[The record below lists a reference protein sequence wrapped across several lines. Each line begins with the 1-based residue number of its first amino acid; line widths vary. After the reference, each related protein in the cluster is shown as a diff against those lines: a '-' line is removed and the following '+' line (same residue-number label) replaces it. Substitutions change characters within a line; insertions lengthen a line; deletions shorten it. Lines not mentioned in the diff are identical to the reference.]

1 MTQRKNRK
9 ENDCFD
15 APVALTL
22 KKCSPEVIPCLC
34 DRSYSCCH
42 SVTILDRKASSIL
55 MGNDSPFNRKS
66 SKPIV
71 LGIAGGSGSGK
82 STLVEGLLN
91 SRAGTSISV
100 LKHDDYYRNLADMP
114 DTIRDSNNWDHPES
128 IDNDLFVKHLKE
140 LKNGQHIES
149 PQYDFSTHRRKP
161 SASKIAPKPI
171 IIVEGILILAI
182 PSLCDLIDW
191 RIFLEA
197 SPDERVLRRI
207 IRDTKDRG
215 RTLESVVTQYRTTTR
230 LMHDQWIEPSRDHA
244 HCIIPTQH
252 DKHLSKTCEFIES
265 FLLEQL
271 RRE

>member
-1 MTQRKNRK
+1 MLKNCRR
-9 ENDCFD
+9 
-15 APVALTL
+15 
-22 KKCSPEVIPCLC
+22 SVIPCFC
-34 DRSYSCCH
+34 DRSYSCCL
-42 SVTILDRKASSIL
+42 SVTNLNRKVSSIL
-55 MGNDSPFNRKS
+55 MGNDSPFHRKS
-66 SKPIV
+66 SMPVV

-91 SRAGTSISV
+91 SKVGAFTAV

-128 IDNDLFVKHLKE
+128 IDNDLFVKHLLE
-140 LKNGQHIES
+140 LKKGQPVES
-149 PQYDFSTHRRKP
+149 PQYDFSTHRRKT
-161 SASKIAPKPI
+161 STSKIAPKPI

-182 PSLCDLIDW
+182 PSLCTLIDW
-191 RIFLEA
+191 RMFLEA

-230 LMHDQWIEPSRDHA
+230 VMHDQWIEPSRNHA
-244 HCIIPTQH
+244 HFIIPTQH
-252 DKHLSKTCEFIES
+252 DKHLNKTCEFIES

-271 RRE
+271 RNE

>member
-1 MTQRKNRK
+1 M
-9 ENDCFD
+9 E
-15 APVALTL
+15 
-22 KKCSPEVIPCLC
+22 
-34 DRSYSCCH
+34 
-42 SVTILDRKASSIL
+42 
-55 MGNDSPFNRKS
+55 NDSPFHRKS
-66 SKPIV
+66 SKPVV

-82 STLVEGLLN
+82 STLVEGLMN
-91 SRAGTSISV
+91 SRAGTFIAV

-128 IDNDLFVKHLKE
+128 IDNDLFVKHLLE
-140 LKNGQHIES
+140 LKKGQHIES

-161 SASKIAPKPI
+161 STSKIAPKPI

-230 LMHDQWIEPSRDHA
+230 VMHDQWIEPSRDHA
-244 HCIIPTQH
+244 HFIIPTQH
-252 DKHLSKTCEFIES
+252 DKHLNKTCEFIES

-271 RRE
+271 RQE